1 MRKAPL
7 GGAIVLADKSA
18 IGRAEHPSVRQ
29 EVAAAFNARQIV
41 TCSVVT
47 LELMYSARNRQELE
61 DFDAAQAML
70 RDIPMTDSIHH
81 AALTAIRELAQRGAG
96 RHRVPVV
103 DVLIAAAAQEAGVGV
118 LHYDHDF
125 DRLAEVLHF
134 RSVWLAPAG
143 SLS

>member
-1 MRKAPL
+1 MTAPFDGEVML
-7 GGAIVLADKSA
+7 GDPSA
-18 IGRAEHPSVRQ
+18 INRAEHPSVCQ
-29 EVAAAFNARQIV
+29 IVLAAINAQQIV
-41 TCSVVT
+41 TCDVVT
-47 LELMYSARNRQELE
+47 LELLQSARNREEVEQREAWQSL
-61 DFDAAQAML
+61 
-70 RDIPMTDSIHH
+70 
-81 AALTAIRELAQRGAG
+81 RELAQRGAG
-96 RHRVPVV
+96 RHRLPVV